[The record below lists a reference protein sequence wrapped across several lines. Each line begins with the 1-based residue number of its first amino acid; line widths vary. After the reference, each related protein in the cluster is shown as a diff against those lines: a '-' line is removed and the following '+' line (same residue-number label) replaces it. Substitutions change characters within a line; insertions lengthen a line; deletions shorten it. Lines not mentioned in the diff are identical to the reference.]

1 MTEATPSRMAQT
13 AVVQNAVS
21 KILALRKLARES
33 GCITTRTQSKILQAL
48 SEHELTA
55 VAEILA
61 KQPEDSRG

>member
-1 MTEATPSRMAQT
+1 MTEATRMAQS
-13 AVVQNAVS
+13 AVVQEAVS
-21 KILALRKLARES
+21 KINALRKLSRES

-61 KQPEDSRG
+61 KQTEAHNG